1 MNQENLTK
9 YIINYI
15 KNSKIRGAIMLDGQW
30 GIGKSYFIRNKLY
43 PQLNKRENI
52 NCANISL
59 YGIADLAEVS
69 KSIYLQLRLHLEKES
84 SEKDAAK
91 SLAVSTVFRSISGH
105 LKITTSEKKLRKL
118 YHSIDLTNAFIIL
131 EDIERSSIDI
141 LDILGYV
148 NDLVENSH
156 AKVLLVANEDAILYD
171 SDSSLWDF
179 NKKVEKDPE
188 ITKLYYIE
196 KEKTISDTIRFH
208 GNYVTALK
216 TIIWDMDFDENDKK
230 LFTAD
235 DSIEIIKDLVS
246 NKESC
251 NLRTFIFACQKTVDI
266 FSKLGKEYN
275 FDFKKNIFYGI
286 IAFSK
291 KLKNNEPINW
301 DADTNL
307 VSLELGNYRYPLFRF
322 CYNYIL
328 YQEFEEDDIDN
339 AYVALQ
345 DLKQY
350 DANYNISRD
359 EDFNVIASYY
369 LYTEREVNESLIQL
383 EKKLKNNPS
392 LIPIKHY
399 GILANSLTIMHKILN
414 YDYQSIL
421 EVMCQNIKGAEN
433 KIDSYVL
440 FKFGVHFDEEDEE
453 LIYKE
458 ITEQLIKSMRVD
470 IHSHLKAFKSD
481 DLSELCKLINSN
493 KDSIIKSGKFAS
505 NMDIDEFGKLII
517 KASPNQ
523 IHQARQVFQDIYAAF
538 QQDSYLQEEI
548 HSLDKLKSIIVVIQK
563 QDSLDKIK
571 QLQLKWFIENIDKY
585 IKLLKER
592 I

>member
-235 DSIEIIKDLVS
+235 D
-246 NKESC
+246 
-251 NLRTFIFACQKTVDI
+251 
-266 FSKLGKEYN
+266 
-275 FDFKKNIFYGI
+275 
-286 IAFSK
+286 
-291 KLKNNEPINW
+291 
-301 DADTNL
+301 
-307 VSLELGNYRYPLFRF
+307 
-322 CYNYIL
+322 
-328 YQEFEEDDIDN
+328 
-339 AYVALQ
+339 
-345 DLKQY
+345 
-350 DANYNISRD
+350 
-359 EDFNVIASYY
+359 
-369 LYTEREVNESLIQL
+369 
-383 EKKLKNNPS
+383 
-392 LIPIKHY
+392 
-399 GILANSLTIMHKILN
+399 
-414 YDYQSIL
+414 
-421 EVMCQNIKGAEN
+421 
-433 KIDSYVL
+433 
-440 FKFGVHFDEEDEE
+440 
-453 LIYKE
+453 
-458 ITEQLIKSMRVD
+458 
-470 IHSHLKAFKSD
+470 
-481 DLSELCKLINSN
+481 
-493 KDSIIKSGKFAS
+493 
-505 NMDIDEFGKLII
+505 
-517 KASPNQ
+517 
-523 IHQARQVFQDIYAAF
+523 
-538 QQDSYLQEEI
+538 
-548 HSLDKLKSIIVVIQK
+548 
-563 QDSLDKIK
+563 
-571 QLQLKWFIENIDKY
+571 Y
-585 IKLLKER
+585 IKLY
-592 I
+592 ISF